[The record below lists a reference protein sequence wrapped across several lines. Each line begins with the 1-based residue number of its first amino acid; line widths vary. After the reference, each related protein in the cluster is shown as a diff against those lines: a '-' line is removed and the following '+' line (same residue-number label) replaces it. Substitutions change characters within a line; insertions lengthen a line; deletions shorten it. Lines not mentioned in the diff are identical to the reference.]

1 MPDNLFNSDE
11 IGELFTFQEDGE
23 SSVDK
28 AMVLLDSGVKDDVL
42 IKLVQSNVNL
52 FVSIEDQGSLLED
65 KPEAHLTAD
74 EELAAQDEY
83 EKEIQ
88 PIQLTQP
95 IQPILIGVE
104 DQERKNQLNVST
116 ALANS
121 AYIEQVKR

>member
-95 IQPILIGVE
+95 ILIGVE
-104 DQERKNQLNVST
+104 DQERKNQSNVST

>member
-11 IGELFTFQEDGE
+11 IGELFTFQEDDG

-42 IKLVQSNVNL
+42 IKLVQSNENL

-74 EELAAQDEY
+74 EEVAAQDEY

-88 PIQLTQP
+88 PIQPMQAS
-95 IQPILIGVE
+95 E
-104 DQERKNQLNVST
+104 VST

-121 AYIEQVKR
+121 AYIEKVK

>member
-28 AMVLLDSGVKDDVL
+28 AMILLDSGVKDDVL

-88 PIQLTQP
+88 PIQL

-104 DQERKNQLNVST
+104 DQERKNQSNVST